1 MQSIASPMASN
12 YETSQI
18 FGTVLALDV
27 FESTVLTLQY
37 GDVVTVRMNQD
48 FDEFLKIAKE
58 FDGELADRRGDGL
71 RLVFKDA
78 TKALFA
84 AYRMQISAGF
94 RNSNIGTDDPKVTH
108 RIGLFFGEIT
118 TLRRP
123 GEDDTFYDGEAFI
136 RAARIEAF
144 CVPGEVFMSKGVYD
158 AVRGNVPL
166 VLRDL
171 GAHRFKNMGNV
182 TMHVWSTCIDPRW
195 PTPLTDVER
204 ETYYAEREKDRVRRE
219 KAAQVERDKELI
231 RKQEIQ
237 RSQDRRQATLRAERA
252 AADARN
258 RRRALAILIPA
269 VLAIAA
275 WNWGIREPEQVH
287 EANTFLIR
295 MLGGTEVTKDK
306 KPSPKPAA
314 LKAGAAVVVP
324 KPENSVPDPSVSKP
338 TDEKLISNMETV
350 IPVTTPA
357 PPGDSTTTE
366 PTAPEPTAPETVDN
380 TADGV
385 PDANDASATS
395 KSDAPVDEKPKD
407 EPTPELRNPH
417 QDQRSGS

>member
-1 MQSIASPMASN
+1 LQSISSPMASN
-12 YETSQI
+12 YETAQI
-18 FGTVLALDV
+18 YGTVLALDV

-58 FDGELADRRGDGL
+58 FEGELSDRRGDGL

-94 RNSNIGTDDPKVTH
+94 RNSKIGTDDPKVTH

-118 TLRRP
+118 TLKRP
-123 GEDDTFYDGEAFI
+123 GEDTTFYDGEAFI

-158 AVRGNVPL
+158 AVRQNVPF

-171 GAHRFKNMGNV
+171 GAHRFKGMGSV

-195 PTPLTDVER
+195 PTPLTDVEK

-219 KAAQVERDKELI
+219 KAAQVERDKEQA
-231 RKQEIQ
+231 RKQELERIRIQ
-237 RSQDRRQATLRAERA
+237 RLEKMRAEHRA
-252 AADARN
+252 SDARN
-258 RRRALAILIPA
+258 RRRALAIMIPA
-269 VLAIAA
+269 VLGIAA
-275 WNWGIREPEQVH
+275 WNWGIREPEQVRT
-287 EANTFLIR
+287 ANSFLIR
-295 MLGGTEVTKDK
+295 MLGGTDVAKEKIRSNAPPVVKT
-306 KPSPKPAA
+306 
-314 LKAGAAVVVP
+314 GAAVVAP
-324 KPENSVPDPSVSKP
+324 KPEKSVPDPNESKP
-338 TDEKLISNMETV
+338 TEDKRIRNMETV
-350 IPVTTPA
+350 IPVTSPVS
-357 PPGDSTTTE
+357 PQETTT
-366 PTAPEPTAPETVDN
+366 PEPTEPQPSDT

-385 PDANDASATS
+385 IDPNDNLSTDA
-395 KSDAPVDEKPKD
+395 VDPRKEEKPKD

-417 QDQRSGS
+417 QDQRPGG

>member
-1 MQSIASPMASN
+1 MASN
-12 YETSQI
+12 YETAQI
-18 FGTVLALDV
+18 YGTVLALDV

-58 FDGELADRRGDGL
+58 FEGELSDRRGDGL

-94 RNSNIGTDDPKVTH
+94 RNSKIGTDDPKVTH

-118 TLRRP
+118 ALKRSA
-123 GEDDTFYDGEAFI
+123 EDATFYDGEAFI

-158 AVRGNVPL
+158 AVRQNVPF

-171 GAHRFKNMGNV
+171 GAHRFKGMGSV

-195 PTPLTDVER
+195 PTPLTDVEK

-219 KAAQVERDKELI
+219 KAAQVERDKEQA
-231 RKQEIQ
+231 RKQELERIRIQ
-237 RSQDRRQATLRAERA
+237 RLEKMRAEHRA
-252 AADARN
+252 SDARN
-258 RRRALAILIPA
+258 RRRALAIMIPA
-269 VLAIAA
+269 VLGIAA
-275 WNWGIREPEQVH
+275 WNWGIREPEQVRT
-287 EANTFLIR
+287 ANSFLIR
-295 MLGGTEVTKDK
+295 MLGGTDVAKEKIRSNAPPVVKT
-306 KPSPKPAA
+306 
-314 LKAGAAVVVP
+314 GAAVVAP
-324 KPENSVPDPSVSKP
+324 KPERSVPDPSESKP
-338 TDEKLISNMETV
+338 TEDKRIRNMETV
-350 IPVTTPA
+350 IPVTSPVS
-357 PPGDSTTTE
+357 PQETTT
-366 PTAPEPTAPETVDN
+366 PEPTEPQPNDT

-385 PDANDASATS
+385 IDPNDNLSTDA
-395 KSDAPVDEKPKD
+395 VDPRKEEKPKD

-417 QDQRSGS
+417 QDQRPGG

>member
-1 MQSIASPMASN
+1 MASN
-12 YETSQI
+12 YETAQI
-18 FGTVLALDV
+18 YGTVLALDV

-58 FDGELADRRGDGL
+58 FEGELSDRRGDGL

-94 RNSNIGTDDPKVTH
+94 RNSKIGTDDPKVTH

-118 TLRRP
+118 TLKRP
-123 GEDDTFYDGEAFI
+123 GEDTTFYDGEAFI

-158 AVRGNVPL
+158 AVRQNVPF

-171 GAHRFKNMGNV
+171 GAHRFKGMGSV

-195 PTPLTDVER
+195 PTPLTDVEK

-219 KAAQVERDKELI
+219 KAAQVERDKEQA
-231 RKQEIQ
+231 RKQELERIRIQ
-237 RSQDRRQATLRAERA
+237 RLEKMRAEHRA
-252 AADARN
+252 SDARN
-258 RRRALAILIPA
+258 RRRALAIMIPA
-269 VLAIAA
+269 VLGIAA
-275 WNWGIREPEQVH
+275 WNWGIREPEQVRT
-287 EANTFLIR
+287 ANSFLIR
-295 MLGGTEVTKDK
+295 MLGGTDVAKEKIRSNAPPVVKT
-306 KPSPKPAA
+306 
-314 LKAGAAVVVP
+314 GAAVVAP
-324 KPENSVPDPSVSKP
+324 KPEKSVPDPNESKP
-338 TDEKLISNMETV
+338 TEDKRIRNMETV
-350 IPVTTPA
+350 IPVTSPVS
-357 PPGDSTTTE
+357 PQETTT
-366 PTAPEPTAPETVDN
+366 PEPTEPQPSDT

-385 PDANDASATS
+385 IDPNDNLSTDA
-395 KSDAPVDEKPKD
+395 VDPRKEEKPKD

-417 QDQRSGS
+417 QDQRPGG

>member
-1 MQSIASPMASN
+1 MQSISSPMASN
-12 YETSQI
+12 YETAQI
-18 FGTVLALDV
+18 YGTVLALDV

-58 FDGELADRRGDGL
+58 FEGELSDRRGDGL

-94 RNSNIGTDDPKVTH
+94 RNSKIGTDDPKVTH

-118 TLRRP
+118 TLKRP
-123 GEDDTFYDGEAFI
+123 GEDTTFYDGEAFI

-158 AVRGNVPL
+158 AVRQNVPF

-171 GAHRFKNMGNV
+171 GAHRFKGMGSV

-195 PTPLTDVER
+195 PTPLTDVEK

-219 KAAQVERDKELI
+219 KAAQVERDKEQA
-231 RKQEIQ
+231 RKQELERIRIQ
-237 RSQDRRQATLRAERA
+237 RLEKMRAEHRA
-252 AADARN
+252 SDARN
-258 RRRALAILIPA
+258 RRRALAIMIPA
-269 VLAIAA
+269 VLGIAA
-275 WNWGIREPEQVH
+275 WNWGIREPEQVRT
-287 EANTFLIR
+287 ANSFLIR
-295 MLGGTEVTKDK
+295 MLGGTDVAKEKIRSNAPPVVKT
-306 KPSPKPAA
+306 
-314 LKAGAAVVVP
+314 GAAVVAP
-324 KPENSVPDPSVSKP
+324 KPEKSVPDPNESKP
-338 TDEKLISNMETV
+338 TEDKRIRNMETV
-350 IPVTTPA
+350 IPVTSPVS
-357 PPGDSTTTE
+357 PQETTT
-366 PTAPEPTAPETVDN
+366 PEPTEPQPSDT

-385 PDANDASATS
+385 IDPNDNLSTDA
-395 KSDAPVDEKPKD
+395 VDPRKEEKPKD

-417 QDQRSGS
+417 QDQRPGG